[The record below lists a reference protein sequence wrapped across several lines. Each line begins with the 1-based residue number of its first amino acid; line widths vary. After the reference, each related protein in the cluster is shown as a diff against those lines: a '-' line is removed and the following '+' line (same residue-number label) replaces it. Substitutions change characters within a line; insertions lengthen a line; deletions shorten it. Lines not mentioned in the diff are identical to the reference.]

1 MNNSFTKA
9 ERDVLYKWL
18 KDSTESKATFP
29 MSIEDLIQFFKEKM
43 TDDEESK
50 RMTSEGFKCFRN
62 IFLLINEKL
71 GKLVKGATSSTSDE
85 KASYSTTYTDVN
97 GTIYASYSYNYE
109 DRKKNAEGDFEFK
122 TLVFPSQLE
131 GINSIWE
138 VILQT
143 DNEEVI
149 EKALEFLNKLY
160 TSVGEE
166 LESKNVEL
174 NHEFLNNCI
183 KKLNHILAHRDSYS
197 EQALTKSI
205 LRCLLLIKSLMDESE
220 KKGVGNLKS
229 HSSLVKGE
237 LLSFSVT
244 NDITSGSTVPK
255 KVELR
260 VYSNITVYELRVE
273 IAKQI
278 QASWDQVKLLRY
290 QTKEIK
296 DNENGKT
303 LGDIR
308 IRNGETLTAAK
319 RPTPPI
325 PQANLLMPDGSMN
338 PAAKKIFIDWFEMF
352 SENGK
357 MSPDGCAA
365 FIHSCTNDNC
375 QGDDRRVKEVF
386 AQYDSDRDG
395 FLTQDN
401 FLEFYY
407 SACKQRSHVVWN
419 NLASHHY
426 RNDLKKPSEI
436 EEEKVDVKNLPRY
449 FISTSEEYFKMIFSL
464 LDYGG
469 KIAIE
474 AWNLL
479 NRLPTSP
486 EIFKVIIQLEG
497 VRGQQKKNWDLILDS
512 NSIYKLLYTLH
523 VIEFLM
529 EDENEKDAGEESVL
543 DFFGKDD
550 PKFQEYKKQWRSD
563 FIENGGFE
571 HLFQIFNQTTKKGT
585 SSLSIFDKNVLS
597 FILKILKNYLTA
609 TFAKKVP
616 GLYRNLS
623 FIRLFHLSLDF
634 IHDYIKTEGKSNE
647 LVSEDPNLEK
657 KGSTADDAT
666 AQLPENKRKQ
676 SKDDTKKK
684 EAEERKKEKLKI
696 EETPD
701 FLVLVEKLS
710 GDLGHHILSTIN
722 FKDMV
727 KLCVTQ
733 GLELL
738 NKPTDLESEDRLI
751 LEYSIS
757 ILAAILLYD
766 NSLIDYLFNIDNSPE
781 KLSNGKEYL
790 LEGIFCSKSLNI
802 RKYFSHAF
810 YIVSKETLH
819 YKNGFLSKY
828 IIKLCLENLPDTKSD
843 KRADCNQYFELLCK
857 LIEETYQSK
866 GDKEEEDDKSLNFD
880 FLLESTVTQLKAHNS
895 TEKRSGTTVNDKIL
909 IGFLN
914 LCQKILQVKPHLRD
928 LVGDPEKHNLVH
940 EIFASCL
947 FDIADRDTNF
957 PHYSEGV
964 DATNFSRDY
973 VKCKGRDSRVIA
985 YKLLGTLCRGHERN
999 LNVLLNDLLAL
1010 VGKIPVANSWNYHPS
1025 GDAKSLWGY
1034 VGLKNLG
1041 CICYMN
1047 SMLQQFYMTPTF
1059 RYAVMMADDK
1069 KEPNL
1074 VNKDNKYMIDD
1085 NVLHQLQKMFGF
1097 LELSDRQDYNPHE
1110 FCFAFKD
1117 FQGNPVNVSIQQDA
1131 QEFLN
1136 MIFDKLETGL
1146 KNTPF
1151 RHILDSVYGGKTCQ
1165 QLICAGCGHVKSRE
1179 ETFYNLSLEVKNMK
1193 TIHDSLEKF
1202 ITGEVIDDYFCD
1214 NCKKKV
1220 STTKRTCIAQPPN
1233 VMIVHLQ
1240 RIIFDW
1246 EAMVNM
1252 KVNSRLEFPHELNIE
1267 PYTQD
1272 GLEWREKQKAREKKA
1287 KGGAAEEKA
1296 DEQPKKEQEDGD
1308 QKEKEAEIQS
1318 SEKDG
1323 KEQTAEDEEP
1333 LGPYM
1338 KHPKEYYEYRLAGI
1352 VVHIGTADFGHYYS
1366 YINTNRGDPRK
1377 QGANTKNKWLEF
1389 NDSTIRD
1396 FDVKNIESECF
1407 GGASSDS
1414 GDDSWGWGKAG
1425 RDNSKNAYI
1434 LVYERVVKDSV
1445 KMIVHEET
1453 ESKFLDTYLG
1463 LKNPE
1468 NSANHKIYDV
1478 VPQPDEKDAKEH
1490 KVYEVDYYAVKKFV
1504 PSAAYK
1510 VTNIIY
1516 GIQRGIILHNSL
1528 FYRKSGRIITS
1539 SCSSATSITKISS
1552 NSSER

>member
-1 MNNSFTKA
+1 M
-9 ERDVLYKWL
+9 
-18 KDSTESKATFP
+18 
-29 MSIEDLIQFFKEKM
+29 Q
-43 TDDEESK
+43 
-50 RMTSEGFKCFRN
+50 
-62 IFLLINEKL
+62 
-71 GKLVKGATSSTSDE
+71 
-85 KASYSTTYTDVN
+85 
-97 GTIYASYSYNYE
+97 
-109 DRKKNAEGDFEFK
+109 
-122 TLVFPSQLE
+122 VFPSQLE

-138 VILQT
+138 IILQT

-149 EKALEFLNKLY
+149 ERATEFLNKLY
-160 TSVGEE
+160 ISVSSE
-166 LESKNVEL
+166 LQSKVVEL
-174 NHEFLNNCI
+174 HNEFLEHCI
-183 KKLNHILAHRDSYS
+183 KKLNHTIVHKESYS
-197 EQALTKSI
+197 EQALSKSI

-229 HSSLVKGE
+229 HSALVKGE

-244 NDITSGSTVPK
+244 NDITSGGDVPK
-255 KVELR
+255 KVDLR
-260 VYSNITVYELRVE
+260 VFSNITVYELRGE
-273 IAKQI
+273 IAKLI
-278 QASWDQVKLLRY
+278 KTSWDQVKLVRSGN
-290 QTKEIK
+290 KEIK

-308 IRNGETLTAAK
+308 IRNGETLTASR

-325 PQANLLMPDGSMN
+325 PQANLLMPDGSLA
-338 PAAKKIFIDWFEMF
+338 PAARKVFTEWFEMF

-357 MSPDGCAA
+357 MTPEGCAN

-375 QGDDRRVKEVF
+375 KADDKRVKEVF
-386 AQYDSDRDG
+386 STYDSDHDG
-395 FLTQDN
+395 IMTLEN
-401 FLEFYY
+401 FIEFYY
-407 SACKQRSHVVWN
+407 SACKARPHVVWA

-426 RNDLKKPSEI
+426 RNDLKKPSEV
-436 EEEKVDVKNLPRY
+436 EEEKVEVKTLPRY
-449 FISTSEEYFKMIFSL
+449 FIATNRECFGMIFSL

-486 EIFKVIIQLEG
+486 EIFKEIILLQG
-497 VRGQQKKNWDLILDS
+497 VRGQEQKNWKLILDS

-529 EDENEKDAGEESVL
+529 EDENEKDSGEESVME
-543 DFFGKDD
+543 FFSPDD
-550 PKFQEYKKQWRSD
+550 PKLQEYKKQWRSD

-571 HLFQIFNQTTKKGT
+571 HLFQIFNGFVKKDT
-585 SSLSIFDKNVLS
+585 LSLSIFDKNVLS

-616 GLYRNLS
+616 GLYRNIS
-623 FIRLFHLSLDF
+623 FVRLFHLSLDF
-634 IHDYIKTEGKSNE
+634 IQEYIRTEGKNNE
-647 LVSEDPNLEK
+647 LASEDTKLEK
-657 KGSTADDAT
+657 KSSVGEDMP
-666 AQLPENKRKQ
+666 LPEVKRKI
-676 SKDDTKKK
+676 SKDEATKKK

-701 FLVLVEKLS
+701 FLMLVEKLS

-733 GLELL
+733 GTAIM
-738 NKPTDLESEDRLI
+738 NKAADLESEDRLI

-766 NSLIDYLFNIDNSPE
+766 NSLIDYLFNPDNSSAN
-781 KLSNGKEYL
+781 LSNGKEYL

-802 RKYFSHAF
+802 RKYFVNAF
-810 YIVSKETLH
+810 YIVSKETLK

-828 IIKLCLENLPDTKSD
+828 IIKLFLENLPGSQSEDRK
-843 KRADCNQYFELLCK
+843 DCNQYFELLCK
-857 LIEETYQSK
+857 LIEETYASQGSK
-866 GDKEEEDDKSLNFD
+866 ADDDLNFD
-880 FLLESTVTQLKAHNS
+880 FLIDSTINQLKAHSS
-895 TEKRSGTTVNDKIL
+895 TEQRSGTTSNDKIL

-928 LVGDPEKHNLVH
+928 LVGDPAKHNLVH
-940 EIFASCL
+940 EIFSSCL
-947 FDIADRDTNF
+947 FDIADRENNF

-964 DATNFSRDY
+964 DSTNFSKDY
-973 VKCKGRDSRVIA
+973 VKCKGKDSRAIA
-985 YKLLGTLCRGHERN
+985 YKLLGTLCKGHERN

-1010 VGKIPVANSWNYHPS
+1010 VGKIPMANTWNYHPTADS
-1025 GDAKSLWGY
+1025 KSLYGY

-1146 KNTPF
+1146 KQTPF

-1165 QLICAGCGHVKSRE
+1165 QLICSNCKHVRSRE
-1179 ETFYNLSLEVKNMK
+1179 DTFYNISLEVKNMK

-1202 ITGEVIDDYFCD
+1202 ITGEVIDDFFCD

-1220 STTKRTCIAQPPN
+1220 STTKRSCISQPPN

-1272 GLEWREKQKAREKKA
+1272 GLEWREKLKEREKKA
-1287 KGGAAEEKA
+1287 KSEGSPEKISKEHAGGEE
-1296 DEQPKKEQEDGD
+1296 DE
-1308 QKEKEAEIQS
+1308 KEKDANPVS
-1318 SEKDG
+1318 PEKIAKDLPAG
-1323 KEQTAEDEEP
+1323 EEEQ

-1338 KHPKEYYEYRLAGI
+1338 KHPKEYYEYKLAGI

-1366 YINTNRGDPRK
+1366 YINTNRGDPSK
-1377 QGANTKNKWLEF
+1377 KKDSSPDKWLEY
-1389 NDSTIRD
+1389 NDSHIRD
-1396 FDVKNIESECF
+1396 FDVKNIENECF
-1407 GGASSDS
+1407 GGASSDK
-1414 GDDSWGWGKAG
+1414 DDDGWWGKSS

-1434 LVYERVVKDSV
+1434 LVYERVVKDPV
-1445 KMIVHEET
+1445 TMLVHEES
-1453 ESKFLDTYLG
+1453 EGKFLENYLD

-1468 NSANHKIYDV
+1468 NAGKFKIHDV
-1478 VPQPDEKDAKEH
+1478 VPNPEEKDAKEH

-1504 PSAAYK
+1504 PAAAYK
-1510 VTNIIY
+1510 VIVFT
-1516 GIQRGIILHNSL
+1516 
-1528 FYRKSGRIITS
+1528 
-1539 SCSSATSITKISS
+1539 
-1552 NSSER
+1552 